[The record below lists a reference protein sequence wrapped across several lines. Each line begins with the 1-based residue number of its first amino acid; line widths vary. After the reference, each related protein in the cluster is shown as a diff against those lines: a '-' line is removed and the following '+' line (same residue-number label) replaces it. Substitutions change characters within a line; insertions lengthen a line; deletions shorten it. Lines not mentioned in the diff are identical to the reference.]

1 MRSGAKVAVVGG
13 VFIVVAGGVG
23 YGAYHVLYGADDGGG
38 PVTTSAAA
46 PREAGSGPVTAEE
59 TRRTAKDFL
68 AAWAA
73 GDAAAAGELT
83 DDAGTA
89 TPAVAGFRTEAHVS
103 KAVITPGE
111 PVGPKVPFTV
121 DATVT
126 YEGKSKRLTYASEL
140 TVVRGVTTGLPLVD
154 WKPSVLHPKLTEQS
168 ALRTGEAPSP
178 PVKAV
183 DHDGVEL
190 TPEKYPSLRP
200 VLDQLREKY
209 GEDAG
214 GKPGI
219 ETWIDSTVEGRAD
232 QTLLTL
238 AKGVP
243 GKLVTTLDADVQ
255 AAAERAVKRYG
266 ESSVVAIKPST
277 GEIRAV
283 ANNRQDAFNAA
294 FEGKQAPGS
303 TLKIVTAAMLLEKG
317 LVGADR
323 PAECPK
329 EVMYQGRTFHNLA
342 HFDLPSGSTFNESFK
357 RSCNTAFIKLIDDV
371 KNDAALG
378 EEARDVFGIGLN
390 WQTGVVSWD
399 GSVPA
404 ETGGVAAAQYIGQG
418 TVQMNALNVASITA
432 TAKNGSFRQPVI
444 VPPGLDDREIATASR
459 PLEGSAAGQLRDM
472 MRATA
477 TSGTGAAAMAG
488 VGGDKGA
495 KTGSAEV
502 GGQADS
508 NSWFAGFADD
518 LAAAAVV
525 QAGGH
530 GGDAAGPVVAAVL
543 KAR

>member
-1 MRSGAKVAVVGG
+1 MRSGAKVAVIGG
-13 VFIVVAGGVG
+13 VFTVVASGVG
-23 YGAYHVLYGADDGGG
+23 YGAYNLWNGITGGTTQT
-38 PVTTSAAA
+38 TTSAAA
-46 PREAGSGPVTAEE
+46 PRKAGSGPVTAEE
-59 TRRTAKDFL
+59 VERTAKDFL
-68 AAWAA
+68 AAWAK
-73 GDAAAAGELT
+73 GDEATAGELT
-83 DDAGTA
+83 NNAGTA
-89 TPAVAGFRTEAHVS
+89 TPAVAGFRDEAHVS
-103 KAVITPGE
+103 KAVITPGQ

-126 YEGKSKRLTYASEL
+126 YEGQSKHLTYASQL
-140 TVVRGVTTGLPLVD
+140 TVVRGVTSGKPLVD
-154 WKPSVLHPKLTEQS
+154 WEPSVIHPKLTDQS
-168 ALRTGEAPSP
+168 ALRTGEAPNP

-183 DHDGVEL
+183 DRDGVEL
-190 TPEKYPSLRP
+190 TPEKYPSLKP

-209 GEDAG
+209 GSEAG

-219 ETWIDSTVEGRAD
+219 ETWIESTNEGGAD

-238 AKGVP
+238 TKGEP
-243 GKLVTTLDADVQ
+243 GTLRTTLDADVQ
-255 AAAERAVKRYG
+255 AAAEQAVKRYG

-283 ANNRQDAFNAA
+283 ANNREDDWNAA
-294 FEGKQAPGS
+294 FLGVQAPGS
-303 TLKIVTAAMLLEKG
+303 TMKIVTAAMLLEKG
-317 LVGADR
+317 LVSADR

-329 EVMYQGRTFHNLA
+329 NVMYQGRSFHNLD
-342 HFDLPSGSTFNESFK
+342 HFDLPAGSTFKESFK

-371 KNDAALG
+371 GDDAALG
-378 EEARDVFGIGLN
+378 KEARDVFGIGLN
-390 WQTGVVSWD
+390 WQTGVATKD

-404 ETGGVAAAQYIGQG
+404 ESGGVAAAQYIGQG
-418 TVQMNALNVASITA
+418 TIQMNVLNVASITA
-432 TAKNGSFRQPVI
+432 TAKNGSFKQPVI
-444 VPPGLDDREIATASR
+444 VPRDLDDREIATASR
-459 PLEGSAAGQLRDM
+459 PLEGSAAQQLREM

-477 TSGTGAAAMAG
+477 TSGTGAAAMSG

-525 QAGGH
+525 QSGGH
-530 GGDAAGPVVAAVL
+530 GGDAAGPLVASVL